1 MLRSLYNGETINNRK
16 PIMKNYTN
24 FSFDVG
30 MTSLGVA
37 VNKNGEIIYGGV
49 LLMHPDAG
57 AVKTQAERR
66 RQFRTREAHKA
77 REAAL
82 ESLWE
87 SIGKK
92 PLQRKC
98 FTKAKNAKGRWN
110 FIKTKADN
118 RLEREF
124 PGQGDDTVY
133 TSCLLRIM
141 LLEGKPLADWQI
153 YKALHAG
160 IQRRGYDKNVP
171 WKSKAEARTK
181 EKDQKS
187 SKDENPEKQIDDFNN
202 KLQEM
207 TPDGRYHLPCY
218 YDAWKMGLWDNQ
230 SKKIIYIRQ
239 QPTPEQKEKVNA
251 EKGTYAARGY
261 NASRELV
268 AGEIKQLLNCA
279 AEQIPQIKEH
289 LSDENLDQLLYGTQ
303 QNAMDRRYPSATRID
318 GLLGQKYPRFEN
330 RIVSKCALITRFNV
344 CKSEKPLAIAVGF
357 LLRMV
362 NWRYEQVD
370 EHGRKSE
377 HALSGRQISDKF
389 DACHLAWQKKSQEY
403 NPEEYAKCFRLT
415 PSKVAKMAEGLD
427 GTVKIGHEEIPAS
440 RHTGRSRFSQPSL
453 YLMKSLILSEK
464 TPKGFYEE
472 LSQLVAIREKENPKS
487 AFGYQIYSD
496 VTYKYLPDDFKFL
509 QKMGDTRDTIYVPD
523 ISLAERYI
531 NEDGDVESAIQKV
544 INSCN
549 WPELRHRLNAFRI
562 ELERLTQAH
571 EKPDA
576 VHLEFIRE
584 DFLSE
589 KEKKIHTNRSN
600 EGKKSNKEAIEYL
613 KESGISVTD
622 KNILRYRLC
631 KEQKNQCLYTGEAI
645 DSSVLENY
653 DIDHIFPAEDGGPDA
668 YYNKVLTSAT
678 VNRRQK
684 EKRLPCECD
693 FIQWKKFKTL
703 LKPLS
708 LSKNKKKLLLAST
721 REEAESLI
729 EKYTGLAG
737 TAHIARL
744 ARDITCLQFGWQPGA
759 AGEQQRVFVFS
770 GGLTSKVAKK
780 YELYKT
786 LGDGSK
792 TYQKDRSDHR
802 HHALDAMVI
811 SYLRQWARDKNKT
824 AFFKFPTGIDADYFA
839 KKLNDVYPRRITRM
853 RPAIAD
859 QPGRKRIM
867 SAGTK
872 KSDNEE
878 VKYVNTKEF
887 KNISKDTD
895 ERGQWYTNRKEKD
908 KGTYQHGYLFYK
920 DTKGKL
926 CSRTI
931 HSFRSPYAI
940 KKEMEKKSSEII
952 GLFYQGKQ
960 IYLPS
965 QNQITATQL
974 ERDARLKFGEY
985 KVFKILK
992 RTVIIGNA
1000 EQPQDQSASNDPIG
1014 NYRIKLGDFEKIRVH
1029 TELMREKSFD
1039 LDEFSVNKDKKL
1051 TGTYRMDS
1059 SALGS
1064 QSFIII
1070 VETTTGKN
1078 ESMNFTQLVQYLV
1091 KTNWLAALNV
1101 KDIVDINKNHRTY
1114 INQVTTNELPGQ
1126 KLPEGKYQIKAFS
1139 GNQME
1144 LLDQRGT
1151 VYRIASKILAH
1162 TTPITQPN

>member
-1 MLRSLYNGETINNRK
+1 MENH
-16 PIMKNYTN
+16 TN

-37 VNKNGEIIYGGV
+37 VNKNGEIIHGGV
-49 LLMHPDAG
+49 LLMHPEAG

-98 FTKAKNAKGRWN
+98 FTKAKNAKGGWK

-187 SKDENPEKQIDDFNN
+187 SKDENPENQTNDFNN

-207 TPDGRYHLPCY
+207 TPDERYHLPCY

-230 SKKIIYIRQ
+230 NKKIIHIRQ
-239 QPTPEQKEKVNA
+239 QASTPPQK
-251 EKGTYAARGY
+251 ARGSKY
-261 NASRELV
+261 EARNPSRELV
-268 AGEIKQLLNCA
+268 TREIEQLLRQAMNA
-279 AEQIPQIKEH
+279 IPALAKH
-289 LSDENLDQLLYGTQ
+289 LTDDKFDQLLYGK
-303 QNAMDRRYPSATRID
+303 QNDAIDKRYPSATKIS

-344 CKSEKPLAIAVGF
+344 CKSEKPLAIEVGF

-362 NWRYEQVD
+362 NWRYEKVD

-377 HALSGRQISDKF
+377 HALSGRQIIDKF

-403 NPEEYAKCFRLT
+403 NPEEYAKYFRLT

-464 TPKGFYEE
+464 TPQGFYEE

-509 QKMGDTRDTIYVPD
+509 QKMGDTRDAIHVPD

-549 WPELRHRLNAFRI
+549 WPELRHRLNVFRI
-562 ELERLTQAH
+562 ELERLTEVH
-571 EKPDA
+571 GKPDA

-584 DFLSE
+584 DFLSD
-589 KEKKIHTNRSN
+589 KKKKAYTKQSN
-600 EGKKSNKEAIEYL
+600 DGKKLNKKAIEKL
-613 KESGISVTD
+613 KKSGIPVTD
-622 KNILRYRLC
+622 KNILRRRLY
-631 KEQKNQCLYTGEAI
+631 KEQNKQCLYTGEAL
-645 DSSVLENY
+645 DPLALESY
-653 DIDHIFPAEDGGPDA
+653 DIDHIFPTKDGGPDA
-668 YYNKVLTSAT
+668 YYNKVLTSEN
-678 VNRRQK
+678 VNTQK
-684 EKRLPCECD
+684 GKRLPCECD
-693 FIQWKKFKTL
+693 FIQWEAFKTRL
-703 LKPLS
+703 TPLS
-708 LSKNKKKLLLAST
+708 LGKNKKKLLLAST

-729 EKYTGLAG
+729 DKYTGLAG

-744 ARDITCLQFGWQPGA
+744 ARDIACLQFGWQPGA

-780 YELYKT
+780 HELYKV

-839 KKLNDVYPRRITRM
+839 KKLNDVHPHHITRM
-853 RPAIAD
+853 RPAIAE

-867 SAGTK
+867 STDTK
-872 KSDNEE
+872 KSPNEK
-878 VKYVNTKEF
+878 VKYVNTKKY
-887 KNISKDTD
+887 KNISKDPD
-895 ERGQWYTNRKEKD
+895 ERGQWYTNNTGEN

-920 DTKGKL
+920 DIKGKV
-926 CSRTI
+926 CSRTV

-940 KKEMEKKSSEII
+940 EKEVEKKASEII
-952 GLFYQGKQ
+952 GLFHQGKQ
-960 IYLPS
+960 IRLPS

-974 ERDARLKFGEY
+974 GRDARLKFGEY
-985 KVFKILK
+985 KIFKMLK
-992 RTVIIGNA
+992 NKVIIGNA

-1014 NYRIKLGDFEKIRVH
+1014 DYRIDRSDLEKIRVH
-1029 TELMREKSFD
+1029 TELMRKKSFE
-1039 LDEFSVNKDKKL
+1039 LDEFSVNKDKSL
-1051 TGTYRMDS
+1051 TGNYKVDS
-1059 SALGS
+1059 STSDS

-1070 VETTTGKN
+1070 DTKTSKEEEVYVAK
-1078 ESMNFTQLVQYLV
+1078 LV
-1091 KTNWLAALNV
+1091 KHLATNNWIDALNV
-1101 KDIVDINKNHRTY
+1101 KDIVEINKNHRTY
-1114 INQVTTNELPGQ
+1114 INQVQTNDLPGQ
-1126 KLPEGKYQIKAFS
+1126 KLPGGEYRIKGFAS
-1139 GNQME
+1139 GGNKMY

-1151 VYRIASKILAH
+1151 VYRMASKILAH
-1162 TTPITQPN
+1162 SIPITPPN